1 MDRNSSLI
9 GSIIYHIVKAF
20 SVFLMLLP
28 TGAALFIGRCIGRL
42 AYYGSFRRRRVAY
55 SNLRIAFASSK
66 TDREIRRIL
75 KKCYLHF
82 GQNVV
87 ELLRL
92 PLMAKQG
99 CRRWVRVKNEEY
111 FQEAIA
117 RKKGV
122 IFLSMHSGN
131 WELSS
136 LVGST
141 TGHPYN
147 LIANPQPK
155 AALLDRLLTSYR
167 ETFGCSVIHPGEA
180 TREVIRKLK
189 ANEIVSLVIDQGGK
203 DGQLVEFLGRQAS
216 MSTGAIR
223 LALKY
228 DASICLVDIYREPN
242 GGHCLSVDKPLEL
255 IRTGNDEEDL
265 TANLK
270 VLVERCEEKVRSHP
284 HEYMWFYKIWK
295 YSKQANIVILD
306 DGRTGHLRQSQA
318 LAVMMMDALAKKEK
332 TAAVKTVSIRFKSD
346 FTRRLSVVIAFLSQF
361 FGGLRNAGVLRLLLQ
376 RASFERLISV
386 KADYIVSCGSSV
398 SGINYLSSAWQL
410 AKSLVILKPNVL
422 AMDRFDC
429 VVLPEHDFSGQ
440 VPAKAV
446 VARTRAAL
454 NLINKDYMTEQSQLL
469 LNRFSHLKNSYRTK
483 IGVLIGGNTKNV
495 EFTESAIK
503 MVIHQLKEVAI
514 QLNADILLTTSRRT
528 PEAIEQIIWRELKKF
543 DRCPLLISAAN
554 GDVPEAVG
562 GILGLSDCL
571 LVSSESISMISEAVC
586 SGKKTVVFNVISND
600 RRSVGRNKY
609 ERFVDGLG
617 AGGHLIFCS
626 PKGISQ
632 ALYSVMSDKIYLKP
646 INDQKSVAEVIER
659 IV

>member
-1 MDRNSSLI
+1 MIESV
-9 GSIIYHIVKAF
+9 IYQIVKIF
-20 SVFLMLLP
+20 SAFLMLLP
-28 TGAALFIGRCIGRL
+28 TGAALFIGRFIGRM
-42 AYYGSFRRRRVAY
+42 AYYGSARRRRVAY
-55 SNLRIAFASSK
+55 NNLRIAFTSTK
-66 TDREIRRIL
+66 TDLEIRRIL

-92 PLMAKQG
+92 PMMARKG
-99 CRRWVRVKNEEY
+99 CRRWVRVENEEY

-122 IFLSMHSGN
+122 IFLAMHSGN

-136 LVGST
+136 LVGSA

-155 AALLDRLLTSYR
+155 TVLLDRLLTAYR
-167 ETFGCSVIHPGEA
+167 KAVGCSVIHPGEA

-203 DGQLVEFLGRQAS
+203 DGQLVDFLGRQAS

-228 DASICLVDIYREPN
+228 DASICLVDIYREPS
-242 GGHCLSVDKPLEL
+242 GRHCLSVDKPLEL
-255 IRTGNDEEDL
+255 IRTGNDQQDIA
-265 TANLK
+265 ANLK
-270 VLVERCEEKVRSHP
+270 VLVKRCEKKIISHP

-295 YSKQANIVILD
+295 YSKQVNILILD

-318 LAVMMMDALAKKEK
+318 LAAIMMDTLAKKGK
-332 TAAVKTVSIRFKSD
+332 TAVVNTVTIRFKSD
-346 FTRRLSVVIAFLSQF
+346 LMRRLSVVVSFLSQF
-361 FGGLRNAGVLRLLLQ
+361 LGGLRSAGVLR
-376 RASFERLISV
+376 SFLKRSSFDRLISF
-386 KADYIVSCGSSV
+386 KADYILSCGSSV
-398 SGINYLSSAWQL
+398 AGVNYLSSAWQS
-410 AKSLVILKPNVL
+410 AKSLVVLKPNIL

-429 VVLPEHDFSGQ
+429 VVLPEHDLAVQAPS
-440 VPAKAV
+440 KAV

-454 NLINKDYMTEQSQLL
+454 NLINKDYMAEQSELL

-495 EFTESAIK
+495 EFAESAIK

-528 PEAIEQIIWRELKKF
+528 PDHIEQIIWRELKKF
-543 DRCPLLISAAN
+543 DRCPLLISASN
-554 GDVPEAVG
+554 SDVPEAVG
-562 GILGLSDCL
+562 GILGLADCL
-571 LVSSESISMISEAVC
+571 LVSSESISMVSEAVC
-586 SGKKTVVFNVISND
+586 SGKKTVVFNVVSND
-600 RRSVGRNKY
+600 RRSQGSNKY
-609 ERFVDGLG
+609 ERFVDDLG
-617 AGGHLIFCS
+617 VDGHLIFCS
-626 PKGISQ
+626 TKGISQ
-632 ALYSVMSDKIYLKP
+632 ALYGVMSDKIYLKP